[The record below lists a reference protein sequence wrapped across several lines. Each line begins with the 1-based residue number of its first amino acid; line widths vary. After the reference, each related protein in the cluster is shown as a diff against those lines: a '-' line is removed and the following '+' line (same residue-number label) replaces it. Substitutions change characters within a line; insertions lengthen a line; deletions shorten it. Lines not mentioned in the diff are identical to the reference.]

1 MPIAH
6 GFIKC
11 DSTRLT
17 GSFDVEGDLHHLS
30 VDVKPPNQAF
40 ECSNAQL
47 TYGNIEQLIGPCV
60 WSGALTKTRLQMKL
74 GAGVFI
80 AGSLDT
86 RRSSSV
92 LLRGTG
98 SWNTGAAPTLDQ
110 SSSVNLL
117 PVNDSNNSSENH
129 VQSALNTLDVIYD
142 EAKLA
147 RERQLLESGDPII
160 AYATTYVCPLH
171 MIFTYLQYL
180 WTVWRWK
187 VNCKLGRLVPLVTAD
202 LPSPCDPV
210 HQPHHVRETE
220 GWKGN
225 PLVHQR
231 D

>member
-1 MPIAH
+1 MLAWDRPAVCQMPIAH
-6 GFIKC
+6 GFVKC
-11 DSTRLT
+11 DSTRLI

-47 TYGNIEQLIGPCV
+47 TYGNIKQLIGPCV
-60 WSGALTKTRLQMKL
+60 WSGTVTKTSLQMKF

-98 SWNTGAAPTLDQ
+98 SWTTGAVPTLNQ
-110 SSSVNLL
+110 PSSVNLQ
-117 PVNDSNNSSENH
+117 PGNDSNTSDSR
-129 VQSALNTLDVIYD
+129 VQSAPSTLDVTYD

-160 AYATTYVCPLH
+160 AYAA
-171 MIFTYLQYL
+171 
-180 WTVWRWK
+180 
-187 VNCKLGRLVPLVTAD
+187 N
-202 LPSPCDPV
+202 
-210 HQPHHVRETE
+210 PHNSVAHDIYISVASSDSLALESQ
-220 GWKGN
+220 
-225 PLVHQR
+225 L
-231 D
+231 